1 MKDAGGVFRI
11 LPTPEQYKF
20 SHHNMNMGKVNI
32 KALMRTKWKI
42 AIVHA
47 KTRSNKDP
55 HLPNHIYS
63 RFTNFNTHQLFKF
76 DTFDD
81 FNSVSNCCE

>member
-32 KALMRTKWKI
+32 KALMRTK
-42 AIVHA
+42 
-47 KTRSNKDP
+47 
-55 HLPNHIYS
+55 
-63 RFTNFNTHQLFKF
+63 
-76 DTFDD
+76 
-81 FNSVSNCCE
+81 